1 MHTIRLRTPI
11 SYYGGKQKLA
21 SRIIS
26 LIPRH
31 TLYCEPFIGGAAIFF
46 AKRPSEIE
54 VINDTNGELI
64 NFYRTVKEDFSALEA
79 EISTSLHS
87 RDLHRKA
94 SLIYN
99 NPDMFD
105 RVKRAWAVWIL
116 STQSFAGIL
125 DGTWGFD
132 LSKNTTT
139 KKINTKRHGFT
150 RTFAQRLQHCQL
162 ECADALYVI
171 ASRDTP
177 ESFFYCDPPYFNSD
191 LGHYDGYTEK
201 DYEDLLNLLSG
212 IKGKFL
218 LSSYPSPILKRF
230 TKKYGWQKWS
240 INQKIS
246 VNAKAG
252 NQKTKTEVLVANY
265 PIGQQLAVQLTIPDT
280 DDPE

>member
-1 MHTIRLRTPI
+1 MHNIRLRTPI

-26 LIPRH
+26 FIPRR

-64 NFYRTVKEDFSALEA
+64 NFYRTVKEGFSALEA

-125 DGTWGFD
+125 DGIWGFD

-139 KKINTKRHGFT
+139 KKSIPNVTALPALLLKDCNAVSWNVPMHYMLSQVGIPKRASFT
-150 RTFAQRLQHCQL
+150 AIPLTL
-162 ECADALYVI
+162 
-171 ASRDTP
+171 
-177 ESFFYCDPPYFNSD
+177 
-191 LGHYDGYTEK
+191 
-201 DYEDLLNLLSG
+201 
-212 IKGKFL
+212 
-218 LSSYPSPILKRF
+218 ILIWAIMMITRR
-230 TKKYGWQKWS
+230 
-240 INQKIS
+240 KIMKS
-246 VNAKAG
+246 C
-252 NQKTKTEVLVANY
+252 
-265 PIGQQLAVQLTIPDT
+265 
-280 DDPE
+280 

>member
-105 RVKRAWAVWIL
+105 RIKRAWAVWIL

-150 RTFAQRLQHCQL
+150 RTFAQRLQRCQL

-171 ASRDTP
+171 ASRDTQ

-201 DYEDLLNLLSG
+201 NYEDLLNLLSG

-280 DDPE
+280 DYPE

>member
-1 MHTIRLRTPI
+1 M
-11 SYYGGKQKLA
+11 G
-21 SRIIS
+21 
-26 LIPRH
+26 
-31 TLYCEPFIGGAAIFF
+31 
-46 AKRPSEIE
+46 
-54 VINDTNGELI
+54 NLI

-105 RVKRAWAVWIL
+105 RVRRAWAVWIL

-150 RTFAQRLQHCQL
+150 RTFAQRLQRCQL

-171 ASRDTP
+171 ASRDTQ

>member
-64 NFYRTVKEDFSALEA
+64 NFYRSVKEVFSALEA

-150 RTFAQRLQHCQL
+150 RTFAQRLQRCQL

>member
-64 NFYRTVKEDFSALEA
+64 NFYRPVKEDFSALEA

-150 RTFAQRLQHCQL
+150 RTFAQRLQRCQL